1 METSVQNIEPQK
13 KQPFKFISR
22 KVIVI
27 SLITFIL
34 LMLAI
39 TAQLGYTLLNS
50 DRIYKGVYINDIYA
64 GNLSKEE
71 LTEILSLKYQKNLEE
86 LELAIVCKG
95 IYNSLPF
102 SSVNAAY
109 DVKAAVDSAF
119 NIGREGSLLNKL
131 GDILKARHNG
141 IKLSIPV
148 LFSEE
153 KANEV
158 IQSIYSKTLVDVKQA
173 DFSIQEDK
181 LIIRP
186 GHSGEHIDRSTAL
199 RELTES
205 IKNLKTDTL
214 EIPVETVYPDAVDVD
229 ELYGKVTRRAQDAS
243 FKVEDNKLEIIPEV
257 IGISVDKSKIAQA
270 VSELEKGQSSEK
282 VVSIS
287 TEKPKITTADVYSRL
302 FKDTLYTMK
311 THFNTNTENNLNRS
325 QNIKIAASKI
335 NGVILAPGQIFSFN
349 DTVGKRTVD
358 AGYKDAY
365 IYKSGKVVSDLAGG
379 ICQVSSTLYNA
390 VLHSDLE
397 VVERRNHMFSVA
409 YVPEGR
415 DATVF
420 YGTTDFRFKNS
431 TKWPVKIDSQITKD
445 NYLVFSLKGTNEN
458 PGKVVEFTSSKRNEK
473 PFATNYTDDPNLP
486 EGTTKVIQEGHNGS
500 TVDTFKTVKQD
511 GKVIE
516 KVKITTSVY
525 QPLAEEVVRGT
536 KKVQANPADKDPF
549 KEGNTVPD
557 SERQDDDS
565 TDTDPAQNS
574 EPDSS
579 LPGEDSDSIDNT
591 GGPEDIPL
599 DQLPRPD
606 MDDGII
612 NDGANNDGVN
622 AEETV

>member
-13 KQPFKFISR
+13 KQAVKFISR

-50 DRIYKGVYINDIYA
+50 DRVYKGIYINDIYA

-71 LTEILSLKYQKNLEE
+71 LTETLNLKYQKNLEE
-86 LELAIVCKG
+86 LELNIVCKG
-95 IYNSLPF
+95 VYNSLPF
-102 SSVNAAY
+102 SSINAAY
-109 DVKAAVDSAF
+109 DVKVAVDSAF
-119 NIGREGSLLNKL
+119 NIGREGSLLSKL
-131 GDILKARHNG
+131 GDIFKARHNG

-158 IQSIYSKTLVDVKQA
+158 IQSIYSKTLVDVKQS
-173 DFSIQEDK
+173 DFSIREDK
-181 LIIRP
+181 LIIRR
-186 GHSGEHIDRSTAL
+186 GHSGERIDRIAAL

-214 EIPVETVYPDAVDVD
+214 KIPVETVYPDAIDVD
-229 ELYGKVTRRAQDAS
+229 GLYGKVTRRAQDAS
-243 FKVEDNKLEIIPEV
+243 FKVENNKLEIIPEV

-282 VVSIS
+282 VVPLT
-287 TEKPKITTADVYSRL
+287 TETPKITTADVHSRL
-302 FKDTLYTMK
+302 FKDNLYTMK

-335 NGVILAPGQIFSFN
+335 NGIILAPGQIFSFN
-349 DTVGKRTVD
+349 ETVGKRTVD

-397 VVERRNHMFSVA
+397 VVERRNHMFSVV

-420 YGTTDFRFKNS
+420 YGSTDFRFKNS
-431 TKWPVKIDSQITKD
+431 TKWPIKIDSQITKD
-445 NYLVFSLKGTNEN
+445 NYLVFSLKGTNET
-458 PGKVVEFTSSKRNEK
+458 PGKTVEFTSSKRNEK
-473 PFATNYTDDPNLP
+473 PFTTNYTDDPNLP
-486 EGTTKVIQEGHNGS
+486 EGTTKVIQEGHNGAII
-500 TVDTFKTVKQD
+500 DTFKTVKQD

-516 KVKITTSVY
+516 KIKITTSVY
-525 QPLAEEVVRGT
+525 QPLVEEVVRGT
-536 KKVQANPADKDPF
+536 KKVQQTPSNKDPLN
-549 KEGNTVPD
+549 EGNSVPN
-557 SERQDDDS
+557 SEGQNGAS

-574 EPDSS
+574 EPDSF
-579 LPGEDSDSIDNT
+579 LPDAESDSADNA
-591 GGPEDIPL
+591 GDPEGIPL

-606 MDDGII
+606 MDDSAI
-612 NDGANNDGVN
+612 NDHINTEDVI
-622 AEETV
+622 